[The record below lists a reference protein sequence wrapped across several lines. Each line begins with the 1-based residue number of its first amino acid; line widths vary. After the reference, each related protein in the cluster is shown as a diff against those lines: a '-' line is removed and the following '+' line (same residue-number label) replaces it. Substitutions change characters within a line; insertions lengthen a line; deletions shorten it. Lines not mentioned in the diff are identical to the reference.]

1 MVVVVMVLTMVRCFG
16 FTILQTDGIIYR
28 TYWERED
35 DGEEKEKERIA
46 PDMKQLHKLANKY
59 SQK

>member
-1 MVVVVMVLTMVRCFG
+1 MVLTMVRCFG